1 MSVNGHSSSEIPVIS
16 GVPQGSVLGPTL
28 FIYYIN
34 DLPLAT
40 SEEIKIFADDTKGYV
55 PLKCCDDKP
64 RLQNCIDSLV
74 DWSEKWLLRFNNK
87 KCKILH
93 LGKNNP
99 KYKYYIKEGDELLQL
114 EESDCERDLG
124 VFVDCNL
131 NFNEHVT
138 TTVAKAR
145 RVSGLIM
152 RAISLKTDEIMVPLF
167 KALIRPTLEYANA
180 VWYPYKRMYI
190 NSLERVQRQFTKRVF
205 GMEMLDYNQRLAT
218 LNLPSLEYRHM
229 RGDLIETYKILTN
242 VYDTNTTNSLFT
254 LVDPT
259 NSVTRNNNF
268 KIFKKRVSLKPYQMF
283 FTNRVINLWNGLP
296 DKIVNATS
304 LNSFK
309 NAIDKHFHDLK
320 YDTNITY

>member
-1 MSVNGHSSSEIPVIS
+1 
-16 GVPQGSVLGPTL
+16 
-28 FIYYIN
+28 
-34 DLPLAT
+34 
-40 SEEIKIFADDTKGYV
+40 
-55 PLKCCDDKP
+55 
-64 RLQNCIDSLV
+64 
-74 DWSEKWLLRFNNK
+74 
-87 KCKILH
+87 
-93 LGKNNP
+93 
-99 KYKYYIKEGDELLQL
+99 
-114 EESDCERDLG
+114 
-124 VFVDCNL
+124 
-131 NFNEHVT
+131 
-138 TTVAKAR
+138 
-145 RVSGLIM
+145 
-152 RAISLKTDEIMVPLF
+152 
-167 KALIRPTLEYANA
+167 
-180 VWYPYKRMYI
+180 MYI

-242 VYDTNTTNSLFT
+242 AYDTKTTNSLFT